1 MQRKYRGY
9 WLRGCRTGSPVG
21 ASWEMIPKRPNNFF
35 ASIDVSGQVNR
46 IGRVHN
52 AGSLKN
58 NAQKKP
64 RRCCIKE
71 RDGNVTYSDTISG
84 RTGDGRDSD
93 HHAVVRSRYQLRT
106 RGKAFSALIAV
117 MA

>member
-64 RRCCIKE
+64 RRCCIKK

-84 RTGDGRDSD
+84 RT
-93 HHAVVRSRYQLRT
+93 
-106 RGKAFSALIAV
+106 
-117 MA
+117 